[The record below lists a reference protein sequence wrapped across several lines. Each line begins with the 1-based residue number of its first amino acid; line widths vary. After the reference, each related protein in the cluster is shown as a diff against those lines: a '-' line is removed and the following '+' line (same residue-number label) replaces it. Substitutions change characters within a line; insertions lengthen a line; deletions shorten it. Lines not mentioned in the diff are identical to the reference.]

1 MELHCPQCQ
10 HVLDQDNDH
19 ARCPSCM
26 RVAHPAG
33 KLLK

>member
-19 ARCPSCM
+19 ARC
-26 RVAHPAG
+26 HPAG

>member
-10 HVLDQDNDH
+10 HVLDQDN
-19 ARCPSCM
+19 SKL

>member
-10 HVLDQDNDH
+10 HVLDQDNG
-19 ARCPSCM
+19 M